1 MMTISSR
8 VAATAIASL
17 LLMGSAF
24 AETAAPATPPEKAE
38 PAAKR
43 TEKPRSPESIACSAE
58 ADAKNLHGR
67 KERKPFMREC
77 KRAARAKAEA
87 DKKQ

>member
-1 MMTISSR
+1 MMTLSSR
-8 VAATAIASL
+8 VAATAVASL

-24 AETAAPATPPEKAE
+24 AQTSAPATPAEKAE

-43 TEKPRSPESIACSAE
+43 AEKPRSPESIACSAE

-77 KRAARAKAEA
+77 KRAARAKAEGE
-87 DKKQ
+87 KKQ